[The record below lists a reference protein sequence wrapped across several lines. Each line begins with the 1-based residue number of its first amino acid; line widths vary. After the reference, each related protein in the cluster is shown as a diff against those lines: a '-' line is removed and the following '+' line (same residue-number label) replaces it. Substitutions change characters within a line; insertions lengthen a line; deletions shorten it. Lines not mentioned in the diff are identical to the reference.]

1 MSVSPPP
8 INEILSEENGLP
20 KIPWIVFFNDLFE
33 GDAGTTWTP
42 TFVSLGSS
50 GTPTITGRY
59 FRINQK
65 TALFFV
71 TITPSGGGN
80 TTSTAATT
88 YVSNFPLSFSI
99 DSVCFASTGSG
110 AVQAIGGI
118 RATDNRI
125 YTPGW
130 SAVTET
136 LTIVGFG
143 IVR

>member
-1 MSVSPPP
+1 MTVSPPP
-8 INEILSEENGLP
+8 INEILMEQNGLP

-33 GDAGTTWTP
+33 GDAGTIWNP
-42 TFVSLGSS
+42 TFVSLGST

-65 TALFFV
+65 LTMFFV
-71 TITPSGGGN
+71 TIIPATN
-80 TTSTAATT
+80 TTSTTATT
-88 YVSNFPLSFSI
+88 YISNFPLSFGI
-99 DSVCFASTGSG
+99 DSVCFAGTGSG

-118 RATDNRI
+118 RAADNRI

-136 LTIVGFG
+136 ITVIGFG

>member
-1 MSVSPPP
+1 MIDAPPLYQP
-8 INEILSEENGLP
+8 LADETGVAT
-20 KIPWIVFFNDLFE
+20 IPWSIFFNGLFE
-33 GDAGTTWTP
+33 GDAGTPWTP

-59 FRINQK
+59 YRIGQNLVWFNIGIAPA
-65 TALFFV
+65 T
-71 TITPSGGGN
+71 S

-88 YVSNFPLSFSI
+88 YCDNFPLTFRA
-99 DSVCFASTGSG
+99 DSVCFAGTGSG

-118 RATDNRI
+118 RSSDNRI

-130 SAVTET
+130 TDVTIP

-143 IVR
+143 VAR

>member
-1 MSVSPPP
+1 MAISPPP
-8 INEILSEENGLP
+8 INEVLAEQNGLP
-20 KIPWIVFFNDLFE
+20 KIPWIVFFNEVFE
-33 GDAGTTWTP
+33 GDAGTPWEP
-42 TFVSLGSS
+42 TLVSLGST

-65 TALFFV
+65 LAMFFV
-71 TITPSGGGN
+71 TIKPATD

-88 YVSNFPLSFSI
+88 YISNFPLGFAI
-99 DSVCFASTGSG
+99 DSVCFAGTGSG

-118 RATDNRI
+118 RASDNRI

-136 LTIVGFG
+136 LTVVGFG